1 MKKNLF
7 LVVLFLFPIF
17 TYGELFLEITKGS
30 EDPYRVAMIPFEG
43 NSRVSKQLND
53 IMRNDLIRTGEF
65 SILDEELLLP
75 VKIIN
80 DELVFSDW
88 KLLGIDYL
96 VTGTIAN
103 ANNSLDISYEIF
115 DIHKKRKVRS
125 SKVFGIPNQIRQLA
139 HYTSDGIYESITGI
153 KGIAATRLLYV
164 NEVKDSRFI
173 SIYKLMLADSD
184 GANEKVLLSSS
195 EPIISPSWSPDGKR
209 VAYVSFETGI
219 AKVFIQ
225 EIASGKREAVLSQDT
240 QISSPSWSPD
250 GKYLSLTLYQDGNA
264 EIYILRLR
272 DRTLTRMTN
281 QFAIDTE
288 SSWSPK
294 GNKILFTSGRSGS
307 PQIYELDLRK
317 LNPKAKRISFEGT
330 YNAKASYLPN
340 EEGVIF
346 VHRSNDG
353 LFHIAL
359 KYKRENFIRVL
370 TEAKMDESPSV
381 APNGNMVIYGIKEN
395 DLSMLAG
402 FSLSGAKFK
411 LPASDGEVREPAW
424 SNFLLKKMI

>member
-1 MKKNLF
+1 MKKNLV
-7 LVVLFLFPIF
+7 LVALLLVPVIG
-17 TYGELFLEITKGS
+17 YGELFLEITKGS
-30 EDPYRVAMIPFEG
+30 EDPYKVAMIPFEG
-43 NSRVSKQLND
+43 NSKVSKQVNN

-75 VKIIN
+75 VKMID

-88 KLLGIDYL
+88 KLLGMDYL
-96 VTGTIAN
+96 VTGKIVN
-103 ANNSLDISYEIF
+103 ENNSLDINYEIY

-164 NEVKDSRFI
+164 NEIKDSQLI
-173 SIYKLMLADSD
+173 SRYKLMLADSD
-184 GANEKVLLSSS
+184 GANEKILLSSS

-225 EIASGKREAVLSQDT
+225 EIASGKREAVLAKDT

-317 LNPKAKRISFEGT
+317 LNPKAKRVSFEGT

-340 EEGVIF
+340 EEGIIF
-346 VHRSNDG
+346 VHRSSDG

-424 SNFLLKKMI
+424 SNFLR

>member
-1 MKKNLF
+1 MKKNFSLA
-7 LVVLFLFPIF
+7 VLLLIPMLS
-17 TYGELFLEITKGS
+17 YGELFLEITKGS
-30 EDPYRVAMIPFEG
+30 EDPYTVAMIPFEG
-43 NSRVSKQLND
+43 NARVSKQLNT

-75 VKIIN
+75 VKIVN
-80 DELVFSDW
+80 DELVYSDW
-88 KLLGIDYL
+88 KLLGMDYL
-96 VTGTIAN
+96 VTGTIVKT
-103 ANNSLDISYEIF
+103 NNSLDINYEIY
-115 DIHKKRKVRS
+115 DVHKKRKVRS

-164 NEVKDSRFI
+164 NEIKDSQLI
-173 SIYKLMLADSD
+173 STYKLMLADSD
-184 GANEKVLLSSS
+184 GANEKTLLSSS

-209 VAYVSFETGI
+209 VAYVSFETGM

-225 EIASGKREAVLSQDT
+225 EIASGKRDAVLSKDT

-317 LNPKAKRISFEGT
+317 LNPKARRVSFEGT
-330 YNAKASYLPN
+330 YNAKASYLPK
-340 EEGVIF
+340 EEGIIF
-346 VHRSNDG
+346 VHRSRDG

-381 APNGNMVIYGIKEN
+381 APNGNMVIYGIREEN
-395 DLSMLAG
+395 LSMLAG

-411 LPASDGEVREPAW
+411 LPASQGEVREPAW
-424 SNFLLKKMI
+424 SNFLR

>member
-7 LVVLFLFPIF
+7 LVVLLLFPIF

-164 NEVKDSRFI
+164 NEVKDSRLI

-411 LPASDGEVREPAW
+411 LPASEGEVREPAW
-424 SNFLLKKMI
+424 SNFLR

>member
-1 MKKNLF
+1 MKNLLLTIIF
-7 LVVLFLFPIF
+7 LMPLGCL
-17 TYGELFLEITKGS
+17 GELFLEITKGS
-30 EDPYRVAMIPFEG
+30 EDPYRIAISPFDG
-43 NSRVSKQLND
+43 DVRTSNQLHN
-53 IMRNDLIRTGEF
+53 IIRNDLMRTGEF

-75 VKIIN
+75 IKIKD
-80 DELVFSDW
+80 DELIYSDW
-88 KLLGIDYL
+88 KLLGMDYL
-96 VTGTIAN
+96 ITGSIIKTK
-103 ANNSLDISYEIF
+103 NSIDVNYEIY
-115 DIHKKRKVRS
+115 DIYKKKKVRS

-139 HYTSDGIYESITGI
+139 HYTSDGIYESISGI
-153 KGIAATRLLYV
+153 KGIAATKLLYV
-164 NEVKDSRFI
+164 NETKNSKSI
-173 SIYKLMLADSD
+173 SAYKLMLADSD
-184 GANEKVLLSSS
+184 GANEKVLLTSS
-195 EPIISPSWSPDGKR
+195 EPIISPSWSPDGKK

-225 EIASGKREAVLSQDT
+225 DIASGKRESVLSKST

-264 EIYILRLR
+264 EIYIMRLQ

-294 GNKILFTSGRSGS
+294 GNKIIFTSGRSGS

-330 YNAKASYLPN
+330 YNAKASYLPK
-340 EEGVIF
+340 EEGIIF
-346 VHRSNDG
+346 VHRSDDG

-359 KYKRENFIRVL
+359 KYKKENFIRVL

-381 APNGNMVIYGIKEN
+381 APNGNMVIYGIKEEN
-395 DLSMLAG
+395 LSMLAG
-402 FSLSGAKFK
+402 FSLSGARFK
-411 LPASDGEVREPAW
+411 LPASEGEVREPAW
-424 SNFLLKKMI
+424 SNFLR

>member
-1 MKKNLF
+1 MKINLI
-7 LVVLFLFPIF
+7 LVALLIVPILS
-17 TYGELFLEITKGS
+17 YGELFLEITKGS
-30 EDPYRVAMIPFEG
+30 EDPYKVAMIPFEG
-43 NSRVSKQLND
+43 NTRISKQLNK

-75 VKIIN
+75 VKMIN

-88 KLLGIDYL
+88 KLLGMDYL
-96 VTGTIAN
+96 VTGTILN
-103 ANNSLDISYEIF
+103 TNNSLDINYEIY

-164 NEVKDSRFI
+164 NEIKDSQLI
-173 SIYKLMLADSD
+173 SKYKLMLADSD
-184 GANEKVLLSSS
+184 GANEKILLSSS

-225 EIASGKREAVLSQDT
+225 EIASGKREAVLSKDT

-330 YNAKASYLPN
+330 YNAKASYLPK
-340 EEGVIF
+340 EEGIIF

-359 KYKRENFIRVL
+359 KYKKENFIRVL

-381 APNGNMVIYGIKEN
+381 APNGNMVIYGIKEKN
-395 DLSMLAG
+395 LSMLAG

-411 LPASDGEVREPAW
+411 LPASNGEVREPAW
-424 SNFLLKKMI
+424 SNFLR

>member
-7 LVVLFLFPIF
+7 LVALLLFPIF
-17 TYGELFLEITKGS
+17 SYGELFLEITKGS

-173 SIYKLMLADSD
+173 SNYKLMLADSD

-424 SNFLLKKMI
+424 SNFLR

>member
-7 LVVLFLFPIF
+7 LVVLLLFPIF
-17 TYGELFLEITKGS
+17 AYGELFLEITKGS

-359 KYKRENFIRVL
+359 KYKRENFIRGL

-424 SNFLLKKMI
+424 SNFLR

>member
-1 MKKNLF
+1 MKKNLV
-7 LVVLFLFPIF
+7 LVTLLVIPIL

-30 EDPYRVAMIPFEG
+30 EDPFKVAMIPFEG
-43 NSRVSKQLND
+43 NSRTSKQLNN

-75 VKIIN
+75 LKMIN
-80 DELVFSDW
+80 EELVYSDW
-88 KLLGIDYL
+88 KLLGMDYL
-96 VTGTIAN
+96 VTGTIIDT
-103 ANNSLDISYEIF
+103 NNSLDINYEIY
-115 DIHKKRKVRS
+115 DIYKKKKVRS

-139 HYTSDGIYESITGI
+139 HYTSDGIYESVTGI

-164 NEVKDSRFI
+164 NEIKDSQQI
-173 SIYKLMLADSD
+173 SSYKLMLADSD
-184 GANEKVLLSSS
+184 GANEKILLSSS

-225 EIASGKREAVLSQDT
+225 EIASGRREAVLSQGT

-250 GKYLSLTLYQDGNA
+250 GKYLSVTLYQDGNA

-317 LNPKAKRISFEGT
+317 LNPKAKRVSFEGT

-340 EEGVIF
+340 EEGIIF
-346 VHRSNDG
+346 VHRSSDG

-381 APNGNMVIYGIKEN
+381 APNGNMVIYGIKDEN
-395 DLSMLAG
+395 LSMLAG

-411 LPASDGEVREPAW
+411 LPASNGEVREPAW
-424 SNFLLKKMI
+424 SNFLR

>member
-1 MKKNLF
+1 MKINF
-7 LVVLFLFPIF
+7 LISTLVFFPTF
-17 TYGELFLEITKGS
+17 CFGELFLEITKGS
-30 EDPYRVAMIPFEG
+30 EDPYKVAMIPFEG
-43 NSRVSKQLND
+43 NSRISKQLSN
-53 IMRNDLIRTGEF
+53 IMQNDLIRTGEF

-75 VKIIN
+75 IQIID
-80 DELVFSDW
+80 DELIYNDW
-88 KLLGIDYL
+88 KLLGMDYL
-96 VTGTIAN
+96 VTGKIIQTS
-103 ANNSLDISYEIF
+103 NSLDINYEIY

-139 HYTSDGIYESITGI
+139 HYASDGIYESITGI

-164 NEVKDSRFI
+164 NEIKDSKSI
-173 SIYKLMLADSD
+173 STYKLMLADSD
-184 GANEKVLLSSS
+184 GKNEKNLLTSL

-209 VAYVSFETGI
+209 VAYVSFETGM

-225 EIASGKREAVLSQDT
+225 EIASGKREVVLSKDT

-272 DRTLTRMTN
+272 DKTLTRMTK

-317 LNPKAKRISFEGT
+317 LNPKAKRLSFEGN
-330 YNAKASYLPN
+330 YNAKASYLPK
-340 EEGVIF
+340 
-346 VHRSNDG
+346 RRG
-353 LFHIAL
+353 LFL
-359 KYKRENFIRVL
+359 FIEL
-370 TEAKMDESPSV
+370 I
-381 APNGNMVIYGIKEN
+381 MVYSTLLSNIK
-395 DLSMLAG
+395 
-402 FSLSGAKFK
+402 
-411 LPASDGEVREPAW
+411 
-424 SNFLLKKMI
+424 KKTL

>member
-1 MKKNLF
+1 MRKNLV
-7 LVVLFLFPIF
+7 LVALLLVPVMG
-17 TYGELFLEITKGS
+17 YGELFLEITKGS
-30 EDPYRVAMIPFEG
+30 EDPYKVAMIPFEG
-43 NSRVSKQLND
+43 NSKVSKQVNN

-75 VKIIN
+75 VKMID

-88 KLLGIDYL
+88 KLLGMDYL
-96 VTGTIAN
+96 VTGKIVN
-103 ANNSLDISYEIF
+103 ENNSLDINYEIY

-164 NEVKDSRFI
+164 NEIKDSQLI
-173 SIYKLMLADSD
+173 SRYKLMLADSD
-184 GANEKVLLSSS
+184 GANEMILLSSS

-225 EIASGKREAVLSQDT
+225 EIASGKREAVLSKDT

-288 SSWSPK
+288 SSWSPR

-340 EEGVIF
+340 EEGIIF

-359 KYKRENFIRVL
+359 KYKKENFIRVL

-381 APNGNMVIYGIKEN
+381 APNGNMVIYGIREEN
-395 DLSMLAG
+395 LSMLAG

-411 LPASDGEVREPAW
+411 LPASNGEVREPAW
-424 SNFLLKKMI
+424 SNFLR

>member
-1 MKKNLF
+1 MKNNLV
-7 LVVLFLFPIF
+7 LVAILLFSTLS
-17 TYGELFLEITKGS
+17 YAELFLEITKGS
-30 EDPYRVAMIPFEG
+30 EDPFKVAMIPFEG
-43 NSRVSKQLND
+43 NSRVSKQLNN

-65 SILDEELLLP
+65 AVLDEELLLP
-75 VKIIN
+75 VKMIE
-80 DELVFSDW
+80 DELVFNDW
-88 KLLGIDYL
+88 KLLGMDYL
-96 VTGTIAN
+96 VTGTIVKS
-103 ANNSLDISYEIF
+103 NNSLDINYEIY

-139 HYTSDGIYESITGI
+139 HYTSDGIYDSITGI
-153 KGIAATRLLYV
+153 KGIAATKLLYV
-164 NEVKDSRFI
+164 NETKDSKSI
-173 SIYKLMLADSD
+173 STYKLMLADSD
-184 GANEKVLLSSS
+184 GANEKILLSSS
-195 EPIISPSWSPDGKR
+195 DPIISPSWSPDGKR
-209 VAYVSFETGI
+209 VAYVSFETGM

-225 EIASGKREAVLSQDT
+225 EIASGKRESVLSKNT

-330 YNAKASYLPN
+330 YNAKASYLPK
-340 EEGVIF
+340 EEGIIF
-346 VHRSNDG
+346 VHRSANG

-381 APNGNMVIYGIKEN
+381 APNGNMVIYGIREK

-411 LPASDGEVREPAW
+411 LPASNGEVREPSW
-424 SNFLLKKMI
+424 SNFLR

>member
-1 MKKNLF
+1 MKKNSLLIF
-7 LVVLFLFPIF
+7 LLLIPIMS
-17 TYGELFLEITKGS
+17 YGELFLEITKGS
-30 EDPYRVAMIPFEG
+30 EDPYKVAIIPFEG
-43 NSRVSKQLND
+43 NTRVSKQLNS
-53 IMRNDLIRTGEF
+53 IVRNDLIRTGEF

-80 DELVFSDW
+80 DELIYSDW
-88 KLLGIDYL
+88 KLLGMDYL
-96 VTGTIAN
+96 VTGIITK
-103 ANNSLDISYEIF
+103 ANNSLDINYEIY
-115 DIHKKRKVRS
+115 DVHKKRKVRS
-125 SKVFGIPNQIRQLA
+125 SKVFGIPNQIRQLG

-153 KGIAATRLLYV
+153 KGIAATRILYV
-164 NEVKDSRFI
+164 NEIKDSQLTTTYR
-173 SIYKLMLADSD
+173 LMLADSD
-184 GANEKVLLSSS
+184 GANEKILLSSS
-195 EPIISPSWSPDGKR
+195 EPIISPSWSPDGKS
-209 VAYVSFETGI
+209 VAYVSFETGM
-219 AKVFIQ
+219 AKVYIQ
-225 EIASGKREAVLSQDT
+225 EIASGKREAVLSKET

-272 DRTLTRMTN
+272 DRALTRMTN

-288 SSWSPK
+288 SSWSPR

-317 LNPKAKRISFEGT
+317 LNPKAKRVSFEGT

-340 EEGVIF
+340 EEGIIF

-359 KYKRENFIRVL
+359 KYKKENFIRVL

-381 APNGNMVIYGIKEN
+381 APNGNMVIYGIREKN
-395 DLSMLAG
+395 LSMLAG

-411 LPASDGEVREPAW
+411 LPASNGEVREPAW
-424 SNFLLKKMI
+424 SNFLR

>member
-1 MKKNLF
+1 MKQNLF
-7 LVVLFLFPIF
+7 LVTLLLLPNMIF
-17 TYGELFLEITKGS
+17 GELFLEITKGS
-30 EDPYRVAMIPFEG
+30 EDPYKIAMISFEG
-43 NSRVSKQLND
+43 DSRISKQLNK

-65 SILDEELLLP
+65 YILDEGLLLP
-75 VKIIN
+75 VNFIN
-80 DELVFSDW
+80 DELVYSDW
-88 KLLGIDYL
+88 KLLGMDYL
-96 VTGTIAN
+96 VTGKIVKLS
-103 ANNSLDISYEIF
+103 NSVDISYEIY
-115 DIHKKRKVRS
+115 DVHKKRKLRS

-164 NEVKDSRFI
+164 NEIKDSKSI
-173 SIYKLMLADSD
+173 SAYKLMLADSD
-184 GANEKVLLSSS
+184 GANEKTLLSSS
-195 EPIISPSWSPDGKR
+195 EPIISPSWSPDGKK

-225 EIASGKREAVLSQDT
+225 EIASGNREAVLSKET

-272 DRTLTRMTN
+272 DKTLTRMTN

-330 YNAKASYLPN
+330 YNAKASYLPK
-340 EEGVIF
+340 EEGIIF
-346 VHRSNDG
+346 VHRSDDG

-359 KYKRENFIRVL
+359 KYKRENFIRIL

-381 APNGNMVIYGIKEN
+381 APNGNMVIYGIKEK

-411 LPASDGEVREPAW
+411 LPASSGEVREPAW
-424 SNFLLKKMI
+424 SNFLR

>member
-1 MKKNLF
+1 MKQNLF
-7 LVVLFLFPIF
+7 LATVLLLPKMIF
-17 TYGELFLEITKGS
+17 GELFLEITKGS
-30 EDPYRVAMIPFEG
+30 EDPYKIAMISFEG
-43 NSRVSKQLND
+43 DSRISKQLNK

-65 SILDEELLLP
+65 YILDEELLLP
-75 VKIIN
+75 VNFIN
-80 DELVFSDW
+80 DELVYSDW
-88 KLLGIDYL
+88 KLLGMDYL
-96 VTGTIAN
+96 VTGKIVKLS
-103 ANNSLDISYEIF
+103 NSVDISYEIY
-115 DIHKKRKVRS
+115 DVHKKRKLRS

-164 NEVKDSRFI
+164 NEIKDSKLV
-173 SIYKLMLADSD
+173 SAYKLMLADSD
-184 GANEKVLLSSS
+184 GANEKTLLSSS
-195 EPIISPSWSPDGKR
+195 EPIISPSWSPDGKK

-225 EIASGKREAVLSQDT
+225 EIASGNREAVLSKET

-272 DRTLTRMTN
+272 DKTLTRMTN

-330 YNAKASYLPN
+330 YNAKASYLPK
-340 EEGVIF
+340 EEGIIF
-346 VHRSNDG
+346 VHRSDDG

-359 KYKRENFIRVL
+359 KYKRENFIRIL

-381 APNGNMVIYGIKEN
+381 APNGNMVIYGIKEEN
-395 DLSMLAG
+395 LSMLAG

-411 LPASDGEVREPAW
+411 LPASSGEVREPAW
-424 SNFLLKKMI
+424 SNFLR

>member
-1 MKKNLF
+1 MKKNLLLIILLLLPMF
-7 LVVLFLFPIF
+7 G
-17 TYGELFLEITKGS
+17 YAELFLEITKGS
-30 EDPYRVAMIPFEG
+30 EDPYKVAMIPFEG
-43 NSRVSKQLND
+43 NSRVSKQLNH

-75 VKIIN
+75 VKIID
-80 DELVFSDW
+80 DELVYSDW
-88 KLLGIDYL
+88 KLLGMDYL
-96 VTGTIAN
+96 ISGRIDN
-103 ANNSLDISYEIF
+103 ADNSLNISYEIF

-164 NEVKDSRFI
+164 NEIKDSRFI
-173 SIYKLMLADSD
+173 STYKLMLADSD

-225 EIASGKREAVLSQDT
+225 EIASGKREAVLSQGT

-340 EEGVIF
+340 EDGIIF

-381 APNGNMVIYGIKEN
+381 APNGNMVIYGIKEK

-402 FSLSGAKFK
+402 FSLGGAKFK
-411 LPASDGEVREPAW
+411 LPASEGEVREPAW
-424 SNFLLKKMI
+424 SNFLR

>member
-1 MKKNLF
+1 MKKNSLLIF
-7 LVVLFLFPIF
+7 LLLIPIMS
-17 TYGELFLEITKGS
+17 YGELFLEITKGS
-30 EDPYRVAMIPFEG
+30 EDPYKVAIIPFEG
-43 NSRVSKQLND
+43 NTRVSKQLNS
-53 IMRNDLIRTGEF
+53 IVRNDLIRTGEF

-80 DELVFSDW
+80 DELIYSDW
-88 KLLGIDYL
+88 KLLGMDYL
-96 VTGTIAN
+96 VTGIITK
-103 ANNSLDISYEIF
+103 ANNSLDINYEIY
-115 DIHKKRKVRS
+115 DVHKKRKVRS
-125 SKVFGIPNQIRQLA
+125 SKVFGIPNQIRQLG

-153 KGIAATRLLYV
+153 KGIAATRILYV
-164 NEVKDSRFI
+164 NEIKDSQLTPTYR
-173 SIYKLMLADSD
+173 LMLADSD
-184 GANEKVLLSSS
+184 GANEKILLSSS
-195 EPIISPSWSPDGKR
+195 EPIISPSWSPDGKS
-209 VAYVSFETGI
+209 VAYVSFETGM
-219 AKVFIQ
+219 AKVYIQ
-225 EIASGKREAVLSQDT
+225 EIASGKREAVLSKET

-272 DRTLTRMTN
+272 DRALTRMTN

-317 LNPKAKRISFEGT
+317 LNPKAKRVSFEGT

-340 EEGVIF
+340 EEGIIF

-359 KYKRENFIRVL
+359 KYKKENFIRVL

-381 APNGNMVIYGIKEN
+381 APNGNMVIYGIRAKN
-395 DLSMLAG
+395 LSMLAG

-411 LPASDGEVREPAW
+411 LPASNGEVREPAW
-424 SNFLLKKMI
+424 SNFLR

>member
-1 MKKNLF
+1 MKKNSLLIF
-7 LVVLFLFPIF
+7 LLLIPIMS
-17 TYGELFLEITKGS
+17 YGELFLEITKGS
-30 EDPYRVAMIPFEG
+30 EDPYNVAIMPFEG
-43 NSRVSKQLND
+43 NTRVSKQLNS
-53 IMRNDLIRTGEF
+53 IVRNDLIRTGEF

-80 DELVFSDW
+80 DELIYSDW
-88 KLLGIDYL
+88 KLLGMDYL
-96 VTGTIAN
+96 VTGIITK
-103 ANNSLDISYEIF
+103 ANNSLDINYEIY
-115 DIHKKRKVRS
+115 DVHKKRKVRS
-125 SKVFGIPNQIRQLA
+125 SKVFGIPNQIRQLG

-153 KGIAATRLLYV
+153 KGIAATRILYV
-164 NEVKDSRFI
+164 NEIKDSQLTPAYR
-173 SIYKLMLADSD
+173 LMLADSD
-184 GANEKVLLSSS
+184 GANEKILLSSP
-195 EPIISPSWSPDGKR
+195 EPIISPSWSPDGKS
-209 VAYVSFETGI
+209 VAYVSFETGM
-219 AKVFIQ
+219 AKVYIQ
-225 EIASGKREAVLSQDT
+225 EIASGKREAVLSKET

-272 DRTLTRMTN
+272 DRALTRMTN

-317 LNPKAKRISFEGT
+317 LNPKAKRVSFEGT

-340 EEGVIF
+340 EEGIIF

-359 KYKRENFIRVL
+359 KYKKENFIRVL

-381 APNGNMVIYGIKEN
+381 APNGNMVIYGIREKN
-395 DLSMLAG
+395 LSMLAG

-411 LPASDGEVREPAW
+411 LPASNGEVREPAW
-424 SNFLLKKMI
+424 SNFLR

>member
-7 LVVLFLFPIF
+7 LVALLLFPIF

-411 LPASDGEVREPAW
+411 LPASEGEVREPAW
-424 SNFLLKKMI
+424 SNFLR

>member
-1 MKKNLF
+1 MKKNL
-7 LVVLFLFPIF
+7 LLISLLLLPIF
-17 TYGELFLEITKGS
+17 GYGELFLEITKGS
-30 EDPYRVAMIPFEG
+30 EDPYKVAMIPFEG
-43 NSRVSKQLND
+43 NSRVSKQLNN

-80 DELVFSDW
+80 DELVYSDW
-88 KLLGIDYL
+88 KLLGMDYL
-96 VTGTIAN
+96 ITGTIVN
-103 ANNSLDISYEIF
+103 AENSLDISYEIF

-164 NEVKDSRFI
+164 NEIKDSRFI
-173 SIYKLMLADSD
+173 STYKLMLADSD
-184 GANEKVLLSSS
+184 GANEKVLLSSY

-225 EIASGKREAVLSQDT
+225 EIASGKREAVLSKGT

-317 LNPKAKRISFEGT
+317 LNPKAKRVSFEGT

-340 EEGVIF
+340 EEGIIF
-346 VHRSNDG
+346 VHRSSDG

-381 APNGNMVIYGIKEN
+381 APNGNMVIYGIKEEN
-395 DLSMLAG
+395 LSMLAG

-411 LPASDGEVREPAW
+411 LPASNGEVREPAW
-424 SNFLLKKMI
+424 SNFLR

>member
-1 MKKNLF
+1 MKKNLLLITLLMLPMF
-7 LVVLFLFPIF
+7 G
-17 TYGELFLEITKGS
+17 YGELFLEITKGS
-30 EDPYRVAMIPFEG
+30 EDPYKVAMIPFEG
-43 NSRVSKQLND
+43 NARVSKQLNS
-53 IMRNDLIRTGEF
+53 IIRNDLIRTGEF

-75 VKIIN
+75 LKIIN
-80 DELVFSDW
+80 DELMYSDW
-88 KLLGIDYL
+88 KLLGMDYL
-96 VTGTIAN
+96 VTGAIVN
-103 ANNSLDISYEIF
+103 ADNSLDISYEIF

-164 NEVKDSRFI
+164 NEIKDSRLI
-173 SIYKLMLADSD
+173 STYKLMLADSD
-184 GANEKVLLSSS
+184 GVNEKVILSSS

-340 EEGVIF
+340 EDGIIF
-346 VHRSNDG
+346 VHRSSDG

-381 APNGNMVIYGIKEN
+381 APNGNMVIYGIREKN
-395 DLSMLAG
+395 LSMLAG

-411 LPASDGEVREPAW
+411 LPASNGEVREPAW
-424 SNFLLKKMI
+424 SNFLR

>member
-7 LVVLFLFPIF
+7 LVALLLFPIF

-96 VTGTIAN
+96 VTGIIAN

-164 NEVKDSRFI
+164 NEVKDSRLI

-340 EEGVIF
+340 EEGIIF
-346 VHRSNDG
+346 VHRSSDG
-353 LFHIAL
+353 LFHIAM

-424 SNFLLKKMI
+424 SNFLR

>member
-1 MKKNLF
+1 MKKNLV
-7 LVVLFLFPIF
+7 LVAILLFSTLS
-17 TYGELFLEITKGS
+17 YAELFLEITKGS
-30 EDPYRVAMIPFEG
+30 EDPFKVAMIPFEG
-43 NSRVSKQLND
+43 NSRVSKQLNN

-65 SILDEELLLP
+65 AVLDEELLLP
-75 VKIIN
+75 VKMIE
-80 DELVFSDW
+80 DELVFNDW
-88 KLLGIDYL
+88 KLLGMDYL
-96 VTGTIAN
+96 VTGTIVKS
-103 ANNSLDISYEIF
+103 NNSLDVNYEIY

-164 NEVKDSRFI
+164 NEIKDFKQI
-173 SIYKLMLADSD
+173 STYKLMLADSD
-184 GANEKVLLSSS
+184 GANEKILLSSS

-225 EIASGKREAVLSQDT
+225 EISSGKREAVLSKDT

-330 YNAKASYLPN
+330 YNAKASYLPK
-340 EEGVIF
+340 EEGIIF

-359 KYKRENFIRVL
+359 KYKKENFIRVL

-381 APNGNMVIYGIKEN
+381 APNGNMVIYGIKEEN
-395 DLSMLAG
+395 LSMLAG

-411 LPASDGEVREPAW
+411 LPASNGEVREPAW
-424 SNFLLKKMI
+424 SNFLR

>member
-7 LVVLFLFPIF
+7 LVVLLLFPIF

-30 EDPYRVAMIPFEG
+30 EDPYKVAMIPFEG
-43 NSRVSKQLND
+43 NARVSKQLNS
-53 IMRNDLIRTGEF
+53 IIRNDLIRTGEF

-75 VKIIN
+75 LKIIN
-80 DELVFSDW
+80 DELMYSDW
-88 KLLGIDYL
+88 KLLGMDYL
-96 VTGTIAN
+96 VTGAIVN
-103 ANNSLDISYEIF
+103 ADNSLDISYEIF

-164 NEVKDSRFI
+164 NEIKDSQLI
-173 SIYKLMLADSD
+173 SRYKLMLADSD
-184 GANEKVLLSSS
+184 GANEKILLSSS

-225 EIASGKREAVLSQDT
+225 EIASGKREAVLSKDT

-330 YNAKASYLPN
+330 YNAKASYLPK
-340 EEGVIF
+340 EEGIIF

-359 KYKRENFIRVL
+359 KYKKENFIRVL

-381 APNGNMVIYGIKEN
+381 APNGNMVIYGIREEN
-395 DLSMLAG
+395 LSMLAG

-411 LPASDGEVREPAW
+411 LPASNGEVREPAW
-424 SNFLLKKMI
+424 SNFLR